1 MKRKGDTEGKKME
14 TGFGERKKKPVIRAV
29 FQRRN
34 KSNEKNYQIF
44 LNHEIDFRI
53 YCAEVDTD
61 NKKKKKNYEVLKKL
75 STIVQYC

>member
-1 MKRKGDTEGKKME
+1 ME